1 MKTMIKKIAVV
12 IGLVMFGCLLGS
24 MISENN
30 INDTS
35 SHDVKAKEEK
45 PLSTKKRFDIIREA
59 LKEKGET
66 KESGLASRLFS
77 QASSL
82 KEADLILAKAGLGN
96 DDPAFVTLQSTF
108 YRCIESF
115 CDDEYRALNE
125 YEEDIA
131 LLLIGNT
138 DELILI
144 EGRYILKK
152 ISAIRELISMYREML
167 MLICNN
173 LDLYSKGSRP
183 VFQSP
188 EVKDESMRRKIDEL
202 NKRMSDIE
210 NRIHAQKR
218 DIVSI
223 ALKEMGN
230 LRQDNK

>member
-1 MKTMIKKIAVV
+1 MKKMIKKIIVV
-12 IGLVMFGCLLGS
+12 IGLVVFGCLLGS

-35 SHDVKAKEEK
+35 SHDVKVKEEK
-45 PLSTKKRFDIIREA
+45 PLSTEKRFDIIREA
-59 LKEKGET
+59 LKEKGGTE
-66 KESGLASRLFS
+66 ESGLTSRLFS
-77 QASSL
+77 QASRL
-82 KEADLILAKAGLGN
+82 KEADLVLAKTGLG
-96 DDPAFVTLQSTF
+96 DDPAFATLQSTF
-108 YRCIESF
+108 YRCVESF

>member
-1 MKTMIKKIAVV
+1 M
-12 IGLVMFGCLLGS
+12 
-24 MISENN
+24 
-30 INDTS
+30 
-35 SHDVKAKEEK
+35 KAKEEK
-45 PLSTKKRFDIIREA
+45 PLSMEKRFDIIREA

-77 QASSL
+77 QASTL
-82 KEADLILAKAGLGN
+82 KEADLELAKAGLSDG
-96 DDPAFVTLQSTF
+96 PEFATLQSTF
-108 YRCIESF
+108 YSCVENF

-183 VFQSP
+183 VFQSS
-188 EVKDESMRRKIDEL
+188 EVKDESMRKKIDEL

-210 NRIHAQKR
+210 NRIHVQKR

-223 ALKEMGN
+223 ALREMGN
-230 LRQDNK
+230 LQQDNK